1 MQERDKKKLE
11 ENKKL
16 ILKALSETIKEL
28 RGNKSQFMLS
38 SESDIPISILSTAER
53 GIKDPQLT
61 TIFRLA
67 EAFDLSIVE
76 FLEKV
81 CKKLPKSFEIID
93 K

>member
-16 ILKALSETIKEL
+16 ILQALSDTMKEL
-28 RGNKSQFMLS
+28 RGNKSQFILS
-38 SESDIPISILSTAER
+38 SENDIPISILSTAER

-61 TIFRLA
+61 TIFRIA
-67 EAFDLSIVE
+67 EAYNLNIIE
-76 FLEKV
+76 FLKKV
-81 CKKLPKSFEIID
+81 CEKLPKDFEIID